1 MGVSMG
7 WARIPNEEILEKNP
21 HLAEFLPFLDTHNA
35 ESPRGAVLVAC
46 SFLDEQLRAIIDAFL
61 VSSSDKAMLLDG
73 FNAPLGTFSARIK
86 AAHCL
91 GLLTDIERDDLETL
105 RKIRNEFAHSHR
117 VNFDSQRVVDLCKNI
132 HHAAKPYADVKVN
145 AFGQF
150 SSGAVAL
157 VLDLVNRPHYVAGA
171 RLQQREWPR

>member
-1 MGVSMG
+1 MG
-7 WARIPNEEILEKNP
+7 WVPTSNEDVLKEHP
-21 HLAEFLPFLDTHNA
+21 HLAEFLPFLDVHNS

-46 SFLDEQLRAIIDAFL
+46 SFLEEQLRGIVDAFW
-61 VSSSDKAMLLDG
+61 VDTSDKAMLLEG

-91 GLLTDIERDDLETL
+91 GLISDMERDDLDTL

-117 VNFDSQRVVDLCKNI
+117 ISFDTHKVKDLCKNL
-132 HHAAKPYADVKVN
+132 HHAAKPYANVEVN

-150 SSGAVAL
+150 SSGAIGIAL
-157 VLDLVNRPHYVAGA
+157 NLVNRAHYVGRE
-171 RLQQREWPR
+171 RLRQRIWQR

>member
-1 MGVSMG
+1 MG
-7 WARIPNEEILEKNP
+7 WMRVPIDKILKKNP
-21 HLAEFLPFLDTHNA
+21 HLAEFLHFLDTHNA

-61 VSSSDKAMLLDG
+61 VADSDKALLLSG

-91 GLLTDIERDDLETL
+91 GLITDAERDDLETL

-117 VNFDSQRVVDLCKNI
+117 VDFETRKVVDLCRNL
-132 HHAAKPYADVKVN
+132 HHSAKPYGDVTVT
-145 AFGQF
+145 AYGQF
-150 SSGAVAL
+150 SSGAVGL
-157 VLDLVNRPHYVAGA
+157 VLNLVNRAHYVGQAGL
-171 RLQQREWPR
+171 RKQEWPR